1 MYTPKRM
8 VKSGWISID
17 SKLFNDGMIEGCFR
31 NSDGDWVANPDHDEI
46 ISRPN
51 SKFLQLIDEVQ
62 KEIKNTYGLGA
73 ELDEFRSSYEG
84 DDITDLKIT
93 YTELSNGVLPL

>member
-51 SKFLQLIDEVQ
+51 SRFLQLIDEVQ
-62 KEIKNTYGLGA
+62 KEIRKHYGMSA
-73 ELDEFRSSYEG
+73 ELDELRSSYENENV
-84 DDITDLKIT
+84 TDLKVT
-93 YTELSNGVLPL
+93 YTELRNGVLPL